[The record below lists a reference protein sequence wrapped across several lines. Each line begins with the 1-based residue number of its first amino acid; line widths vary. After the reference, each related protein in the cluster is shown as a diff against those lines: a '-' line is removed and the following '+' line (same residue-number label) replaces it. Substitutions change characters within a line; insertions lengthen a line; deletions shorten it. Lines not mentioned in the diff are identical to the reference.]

1 MPIIYA
7 GNDPLL
13 HAGSSFAKARKQSQ
27 R

>member
-7 GNDPLL
+7 GDDPLL